1 MLAVSRQKKN
11 VLAGEEENA
20 ILNNTGVSITG
31 PISNNFE
38 GGKNSK
44 KKRQERIKQSKEE
57 KKKNEQKKEEQFR
70 ETYIGNN
77 NSSQVTTEE
86 DDKNDATAPLV
97 DIGKK
102 EQTPVQPA
110 GYVPE
115 KSTDNIQTDIKSPI
129 NGNSDDEQS
138 GVPKILVPEQKSDT
152 KTNGKLPNNPGNG
165 SITATK
171 NTQKSK
177 WPTVAIW
184 TFAVAGILAG
194 AAASAAYFAFSVS
207 LLTTGII
214 AGVGVCCLV
223 AALIIY
229 CCNRPSNSLE
239 GSNVEP
245 VANGELTVS

>member
-1 MLAVSRQKKN
+1 MD
-11 VLAGEEENA
+11 
-20 ILNNTGVSITG
+20 
-31 PISNNFE
+31 
-38 GGKNSK
+38 KNSN

-57 KKKNEQKKEEQFR
+57 KKKNEQKKEEQSR

-110 GYVPE
+110 EHVPQYGLGNTSVQPDNSDTPVIVE
-115 KSTDNIQTDIKSPI
+115 KGPVLGAANGEDGSAHEGNDRQDTQPKSSSAAVPLVGNKKLEHNGIPTNSKQSTNPNNGSQNIKS
-129 NGNSDDEQS
+129 S
-138 GVPKILVPEQKSDT
+138 
-152 KTNGKLPNNPGNG
+152 KLPV
-165 SITATK
+165 I
-171 NTQKSK
+171 
-177 WPTVAIW
+177 
-184 TFAVAGILAG
+184 
-194 AAASAAYFAFSVS
+194 AASALAIA
-207 LLTTGII
+207 GII
-214 AGVGVCCLV
+214 SGVAVAVYLEMLAAGIAVGVCCLV